1 MLSKW
6 RITGRREHKN
16 WNVLARRSGKSR
28 QSRRRMTLNKG
39 ELPSLISGKT
49 LMVLRGAVVMTFP
62 SPDGAGKR
70 AFLRSTI
77 TKRSVTVAGRKTSVS
92 LEEEFWAGLK
102 EVAAARN
109 MGLFALVTA
118 IRGER
123 EHLNLS
129 SALRLAVLD
138 FYRDQIEQH
147 RRRESAA

>member
-1 MLSKW
+1 M
-6 RITGRREHKN
+6 R
-16 WNVLARRSGKSR
+16 
-28 QSRRRMTLNKG
+28 
-39 ELPSLISGKT
+39 
-49 LMVLRGAVVMTFP
+49 
-62 SPDGAGKR
+62 AGKR
-70 AFLRSTI
+70 VNLKSKI
-77 TKRSVTVAGRKTSVS
+77 TKRSVTIAGRKTSVS
-92 LEEEFWAGLK
+92 LEEEFWVGLK

-123 EHLNLS
+123 ENLNLS

>member
-1 MLSKW
+1 MMTSP
-6 RITGRREHKN
+6 
-16 WNVLARRSGKSR
+16 SR
-28 QSRRRMTLNKG
+28 D
-39 ELPSLISGKT
+39 E
-49 LMVLRGAVVMTFP
+49 
-62 SPDGAGKR
+62 AGKR
-70 AFLRSTI
+70 AFLKSTI
-77 TKRSVTVAGRKTSVS
+77 IKRSVTVAGRKTSVW

-123 EHLNLS
+123 ENLNLS